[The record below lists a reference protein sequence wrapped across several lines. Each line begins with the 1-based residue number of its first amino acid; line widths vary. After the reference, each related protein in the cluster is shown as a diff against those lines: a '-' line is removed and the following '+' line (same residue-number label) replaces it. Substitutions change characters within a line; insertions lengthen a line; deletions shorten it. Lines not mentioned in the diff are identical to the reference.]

1 MGGVDPD
8 PVLIS
13 KVTGEGLNMR
23 NRMLQ
28 AIKVASREKWAND
41 GNERERE
48 RDKGAV
54 LSKSEHDVSNSHG
67 INLSHTPPSITFPLL
82 LDSDGLDW
90 IGWMDGMGWLG
101 GVIHVFN

>member
-28 AIKVASREKWAND
+28 AIKVASREV
-41 GNERERE
+41 GE
-48 RDKGAV
+48 
-54 LSKSEHDVSNSHG
+54 
-67 INLSHTPPSITFPLL
+67 F
-82 LDSDGLDW
+82 
-90 IGWMDGMGWLG
+90 
-101 GVIHVFN
+101 